1 MPAIRNLSSPGDARQ
16 SLTGKDG
23 MLFNSAGVQIA
34 TVDAFQVNIS
44 YNNQPYVVLGDP
56 QEHETADTYKVT
68 LTFTQFVIEDDA
80 MIQDLMA
87 SMRTNRPPHWNFRG
101 SLLGHDE
108 SEQSM
113 TFRDCLPSGQVDLQ
127 NFQVNQT
134 IKRNWNFIVNRPPE
148 LSSLLTFNNDLNAA
162 L

>member
-1 MPAIRNLSSPGDARQ
+1 MSGIRNLSAPGDARQ
-16 SLTGKDG
+16 SLTGKDAVI
-23 MLFNSAGVQIA
+23 FNKDGLQLAQA
-34 TVDAFQVNIS
+34 ETFQVNIS

-68 LTFTQFVIEDDA
+68 MTISHFVIEDDA
-80 MIQDLMA
+80 MIQELMA
-87 SMRTNRPPHWNFRG
+87 SMKTNRPPQWTIRG

-113 TFRDCLPSGQVDLQ
+113 TFRDCLPSGQIDLQ

-134 IKRNWNFIVNRPPE
+134 IKRSWNFIVNRPPE
-148 LSSLLTFNNDLNAA
+148 LSSLLTFNNDLNAN